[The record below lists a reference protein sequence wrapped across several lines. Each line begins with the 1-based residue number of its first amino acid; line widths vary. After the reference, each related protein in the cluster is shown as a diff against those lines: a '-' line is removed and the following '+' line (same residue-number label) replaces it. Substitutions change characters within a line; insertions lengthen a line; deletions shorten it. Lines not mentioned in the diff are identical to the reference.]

1 LRQQIPT
8 FAADLRIE
16 VMFWDLVSGYYEVF
30 EKLYNGKVNRLMC
43 KNVAER
49 ISSSDEVLECAC
61 GTGMISVHIAAACKH
76 LTATDFSDGMLDKTR
91 ERCRDIS
98 NVKVEKGNILQ
109 LDYPD
114 ESFDKVVAAN
124 VIHLLDT
131 PEKALNELFRV
142 CRKGGEVIIPTYLVK
157 QDRGISRLF
166 VRIVNLFGT
175 TFHQQ
180 FTEQTYK
187 SFFEKLGYTDGTYDI
202 VDGRMACDIAVF
214 TKQ

>member
-1 LRQQIPT
+1 MRQYIPT

-30 EKLYNGKVNRLMC
+30 ENLYNGKVNRQMC
-43 KNVAER
+43 KKVAER

-76 LTATDFSDGMLDKTR
+76 LTATDFSDGMLGKTR

-175 TFHQQ
+175 TFHQP

>member
-1 LRQQIPT
+1 MPT
-8 FAADLRIE
+8 FAADLRMK

-30 EKLYNGKVNRLMC
+30 VNLYNGKVNRLMC
-43 KNVAER
+43 KKVAER

-76 LTATDFSDGMLDKTR
+76 LTATDFSDGMLNKTR
-91 ERCRDIS
+91 ERCQYIN
-98 NVKVEKGNILQ
+98 NVKVEKGDILQ

-124 VIHLLDT
+124 VIHLLDN

-175 TFHQQ
+175 TFHEQ

-214 TKQ
+214 TKH

>member
-1 LRQQIPT
+1 
-8 FAADLRIE
+8 
-16 VMFWDLVSGYYEVF
+16 MFWDLVSGYYEVF
-30 EKLYNGKVNRLMC
+30 ENLYNGKVNRQMC
-43 KNVAER
+43 KKVAER
-49 ISSSDEVLECAC
+49 ISSSNEVLECAC

-76 LTATDFSDGMLDKTR
+76 LTATDFSDGMLGKTH

-124 VIHLLDT
+124 VIHLLDN

-180 FTEQTYK
+180 FTEQTYRT
-187 SFFEKLGYTDGTYDI
+187 FFEKLGYTNGTYDI

-214 TKQ
+214 TKK

>member
-1 LRQQIPT
+1 
-8 FAADLRIE
+8 
-16 VMFWDLVSGYYEVF
+16 
-30 EKLYNGKVNRLMC
+30 
-43 KNVAER
+43 
-49 ISSSDEVLECAC
+49 
-61 GTGMISVHIAAACKH
+61 
-76 LTATDFSDGMLDKTR
+76 MLDKTR

-114 ESFDKVVAAN
+114 ESFDKVLAAN

-142 CRKGGEVIIPTYLVK
+142 CRKGGEVIIPTNLVK

-214 TKQ
+214 TKK

>member
-1 LRQQIPT
+1 
-8 FAADLRIE
+8 
-16 VMFWDLVSGYYEVF
+16 MFWDLVSGYYEVF

-175 TFHQQ
+175 TFHEQ

>member
-1 LRQQIPT
+1 
-8 FAADLRIE
+8 
-16 VMFWDLVSGYYEVF
+16 MFWDLVSGYYEVF
-30 EKLYNGKVNRLMC
+30 ENLYNGKVNRLMC
-43 KNVAER
+43 KKVAER

-76 LTATDFSDGMLDKTR
+76 LTATDFSDGMLNKTR
-91 ERCRDIS
+91 ERCQYIN
-98 NVKVEKGNILQ
+98 NVKVKKGDILQ

-124 VIHLLDT
+124 VIHLLDN

-175 TFHQQ
+175 TFHEQ
-180 FTEQTYK
+180 FTEQTYRT
-187 SFFEKLGYTDGTYDI
+187 FFEKLGYTDGTYDI

>member
-1 LRQQIPT
+1 
-8 FAADLRIE
+8 
-16 VMFWDLVSGYYEVF
+16 MFWDLVSGYYEVF
-30 EKLYNGKVNRLMC
+30 ENLYNGKVNRQMC
-43 KNVAER
+43 KKVAER

-61 GTGMISVHIAAACKH
+61 GTGMISVHIAAVCKH

-180 FTEQTYK
+180 FTERTYRT
-187 SFFEKLGYTDGTYDI
+187 FFEKRGYTDGTYDI

-214 TKQ
+214 TKH

>member
-1 LRQQIPT
+1 
-8 FAADLRIE
+8 
-16 VMFWDLVSGYYEVF
+16 MFWDLVSGYYEVF
-30 EKLYNGKVNRLMC
+30 ENLYNGKVNRLMC
-43 KNVAER
+43 KKVAER

-76 LTATDFSDGMLDKTR
+76 LTATDFSDGMLNKTR
-91 ERCRDIS
+91 ERCQYIN
-98 NVKVEKGNILQ
+98 NVKVEKGDILQ

-124 VIHLLDT
+124 VIHLLDN

-157 QDRGISRLF
+157 QDQGISRLF

-175 TFHQQ
+175 TFHEQ

-202 VDGRMACDIAVF
+202 VDGRMACDIAAF

>member
-1 LRQQIPT
+1 MPT
-8 FAADLRIE
+8 FAADLRMK

-30 EKLYNGKVNRLMC
+30 ENLYNGKVNRQMC
-43 KNVAER
+43 KKVAER

-175 TFHQQ
+175 TFHEQ

>member
-1 LRQQIPT
+1 
-8 FAADLRIE
+8 
-16 VMFWDLVSGYYEVF
+16 MFWDFVSGYYEVF
-30 EKLYNGKVNRLMC
+30 ENLYNGKVNRLMC

-175 TFHQQ
+175 TFHEQ

-202 VDGRMACDIAVF
+202 VDGRMTCDIAVF
-214 TKQ
+214 TKH

>member
-1 LRQQIPT
+1 MPT
-8 FAADLRIE
+8 FAADLRMK

-30 EKLYNGKVNRLMC
+30 ENLYNGKVNRQMC
-43 KNVAER
+43 KKVAER

-61 GTGMISVHIAAACKH
+61 GTGMISVHIAAVCKH

-142 CRKGGEVIIPTYLVK
+142 CRKGGEVIIPTYMVK

-175 TFHQQ
+175 TFHKQ
-180 FTEQTYK
+180 FTEQTYRT
-187 SFFEKLGYTDGTYDI
+187 FFERLGYTDGTYDI

-214 TKQ
+214 TKK